1 MRRSIVVGLALLV
14 GASTMSAGLG
24 DRADRIDDAYGDI
37 VQRHLLD
44 DGRLNIVYHSGRYL
58 YSVIFAN
65 GRSVL
70 ERYSR
75 DNGRG
80 LSPQEISKFLKAN
93 AGGATWIP
101 ESTSPEQRFKRSDG
115 AAEATY
121 SDVSGR
127 LALTVRQTH
136 ADGSGTNQ

>member
-44 DGRLNIVYHSGRYL
+44 DGRLNVVYHSGRYL
-58 YSVIFAN
+58 YSVIFAD
-65 GRSVL
+65 GRSIL

-80 LSPQEISKFLKAN
+80 LSAQEISKFLKAN
-93 AGGATWIP
+93 AGGAKWIP
-101 ESTSPEQRFKRSDG
+101 ENATQQRFKRSDG
-115 AAEATY
+115 KAEATY
-121 SDVSGR
+121 SDESGR
-127 LALTVRQTH
+127 LALTVRQIH
-136 ADGSGTNQ
+136 ADGSRMNQ

>member
-1 MRRSIVVGLALLV
+1 MKNFVIVVLGVLASSSPL
-14 GASTMSAGLG
+14 SAGLG
-24 DRADRIDDAYGDI
+24 DRAERIDDAYGDI
-37 VQRHLLD
+37 VERRLLD

-58 YSVIFAN
+58 YSVTFAS

-75 DNGRG
+75 FNGHG
-80 LSPQEISKFLKAN
+80 LSPKEISKFLKAN

-121 SDVSGR
+121 NDVSGR
-127 LALTVRQTH
+127 LALTVRQV
-136 ADGSGTNQ
+136 GGGLPNR

>member
-1 MRRSIVVGLALLV
+1 MKGPIVVVLAVLI
-14 GASTMSAGLG
+14 GASTIYGTLG
-24 DRADRIDDAYGDI
+24 DRADTIDDRYGDV

-75 DNGRG
+75 FNGSG
-80 LSPQEISKFLKAN
+80 LSPKEIDKFLKAN
-93 AGGATWIP
+93 SGGAKWIP
-101 ESTSPEQRFKRSDG
+101 DNATGQHFKRSDG
-115 AAEATY
+115 GAEATY
-121 SDVSGR
+121 NDVSGR
-127 LALTVRQTH
+127 LALTVRQLR
-136 ADGSGTNQ
+136 ADRGGREQ